1 MKVIDLLNKI
11 ANGEEVP
18 SKIKWNDFIYE
29 KSKYNATPMGYYHR
43 TNGGIKL
50 WFLND
55 INDLNDEVEIIEED
69 KNIEKIKILN
79 CDNYVKKG
87 NYETILTMQEIALD
101 IQTLKHKINE
111 IIDKLEKE

>member
-1 MKVIDLLNKI
+1 MKLIDLFNKI

-69 KNIEKIKILN
+69 KKIKRLPTN
-79 CDNYVKKG
+79 DGMVYATDG
-87 NYETILTMQEIALD
+87 EM
-101 IQTLKHKINE
+101 TLVVNKINE
-111 IIDKLEKE
+111 IIDKINSMEVR